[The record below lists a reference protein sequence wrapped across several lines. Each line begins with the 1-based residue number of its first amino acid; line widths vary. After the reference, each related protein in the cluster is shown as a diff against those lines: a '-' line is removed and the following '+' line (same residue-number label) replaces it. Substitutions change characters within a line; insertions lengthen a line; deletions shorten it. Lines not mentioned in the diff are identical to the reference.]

1 MLNSRSSIVA
11 AAMAMLAV
19 TACKK
24 KPEPAPAPAAAPPPS
39 AAPRVNQDSID
50 AARRAADE
58 AARKAAAEEAA
69 RRAAAAAAAAD
80 AARGETEAASARAT
94 IAQMVY
100 FDFNKDDVRDDAKA
114 TLDAKVGIL
123 NANAGLRL
131 RIAGHTDDRGSDE
144 YNLAL
149 GQRRAA
155 AVQRYLVSRG
165 VDAARFE
172 TVSFGKERPAVQGED
187 EAAWSKNRR
196 AEFEIIAG
204 GDKLRM
210 PR

>member
-1 MLNSRSSIVA
+1 MLNSRSSIVVA
-11 AAMAMLAV
+11 ALAMLAV

-24 KPEPAPAPAAAPPPS
+24 KPEPAPAPAPAPAPEPPK
-39 AAPRVNQDSID
+39 VNQDSID
-50 AARRAADE
+50 AARRAAEE
-58 AARKAAAEEAA
+58 AARKAAADEAA
-69 RRAAAAAAAAD
+69 RRAAAAE
-80 AARGETEAASARAT
+80 AARLEAEAASARAA
-94 IAQMVY
+94 IAEMVY
-100 FDFNKDDVRDDAKA
+100 FDFNKDDIRDDAKP

-123 NANAGLRL
+123 NANAALRL

-155 AVQRYLVSRG
+155 AVQRYLVSHG
-165 VDAARFE
+165 VDASRFE

-187 EAAWSKNRR
+187 EAAWAKNRR

-204 GDKLRM
+204 GEKLRM
-210 PR
+210 PH

>member
-1 MLNSRSSIVA
+1 MLNSRSSIVVA
-11 AAMAMLAV
+11 ALAMLAV

-24 KPEPAPAPAAAPPPS
+24 KPEPAPAPAPAPAPEPPK
-39 AAPRVNQDSID
+39 VNQDSID
-50 AARRAADE
+50 AARRAAEE
-58 AARKAAAEEAA
+58 AARKAAADEAA
-69 RRAAAAAAAAD
+69 RRAAAAE
-80 AARGETEAASARAT
+80 AARLEAEAASARAT

-100 FDFNKDDVRDDAKA
+100 FDYNKDDIRDDAKPV
-114 TLDAKVGIL
+114 LDAKVGIL
-123 NANAGLRL
+123 NANAALRL

-155 AVQRYLVSRG
+155 SVQRYLVSRG
-165 VDAARFE
+165 VDASRFE

-196 AEFEIIAG
+196 AEFEIVAG

-210 PR
+210 PH

>member
-1 MLNSRSSIVA
+1 MLNSRSSIVV

-24 KPEPAPAPAAAPPPS
+24 KPEPAPAPVQAPPPP
-39 AAPRVNQDSID
+39 AAPKVNQDSID

-58 AARKAAAEEAA
+58 AARKAAADEAA
-69 RRAAAAAAAAD
+69 RRAAAAE
-80 AARGETEAASARAT
+80 AARLEAETASAKAA

-100 FDFNKDDVRDDAKA
+100 FDFNKDDVRDDAKP

-123 NANAGLRL
+123 NANPALRI

-155 AVQRYLVSRG
+155 SVQRYLVSRG
-165 VDAARFE
+165 VDASRFE
-172 TVSFGKERPAVQGED
+172 TVSFGKERPAAQGED
-187 EAAWSKNRR
+187 EAAWAKNRR

-210 PR
+210 PH

>member
-1 MLNSRSSIVA
+1 MFSSRRSA
-11 AAMAMLAV
+11 AAIALTMLAV

-24 KPEPAPAPAAAPPPS
+24 KPVVAPAPVAEPAAPA

-50 AARRAADE
+50 AARAAALRAQE
-58 AARKAAAEEAA
+58 AAHQAELQRLRAEMENVRNAIAAK
-69 RRAAAAAAAAD
+69 
-80 AARGETEAASARAT
+80 
-94 IAQMVY
+94 VY
-100 FDFNKDDVRDDAKA
+100 FDYDKDEIRDDAKA
-114 TLDAKVGIL
+114 TLDTKAAIMA
-123 NANAGLRL
+123 ANAGLRL

-155 AVQRYLVSRG
+155 AVQRYLVARG

-172 TVSFGKERPAVQGED
+172 TVSFGKERPAAQGEN
-187 EAAWSKNRR
+187 EAAWSQNRR

-204 GDKLRM
+204 GDNLRM
-210 PR
+210 PH

>member
-1 MLNSRSSIVA
+1 MYNFRRSA
-11 AAMAMLAV
+11 AAIVLTMLAV

-24 KPEPAPAPAAAPPPS
+24 KPVVAPAPEAAPPPPA

-50 AARRAADE
+50 AARRAAED
-58 AARKAAAEEAA
+58 AA
-69 RRAAAAAAAAD
+69 RRAAAADEARRREAETANVRTAIAAK
-80 AARGETEAASARAT
+80 
-94 IAQMVY
+94 VY
-100 FDFNKDDVRDDAKA
+100 FDYDKDEIRDDAKA
-114 TLDAKVGIL
+114 TLDTKAAIMA
-123 NANAGLRL
+123 ANAALRL

-155 AVQRYLVSRG
+155 AVQRYLVARG
-165 VDAARFE
+165 VDASRFE
-172 TVSFGKERPAVQGED
+172 TVSFGKERPAAQGEND
-187 EAAWSKNRR
+187 TAWAQNRR

-204 GDKLRM
+204 GDNLRM

>member
-1 MLNSRSSIVA
+1 MLNSRSSIVV

-24 KPEPAPAPAAAPPPS
+24 KPEPAPAPVQAPPPP
-39 AAPRVNQDSID
+39 AAPKVNQDSID

-58 AARKAAAEEAA
+58 AARKAAADEAA
-69 RRAAAAAAAAD
+69 RRAAAAE
-80 AARGETEAASARAT
+80 AARLEAETASAKAA

-100 FDFNKDDVRDDAKA
+100 FDFNKDDVRDDAKP

-123 NANAGLRL
+123 NANQALRI

-155 AVQRYLVSRG
+155 SVQRYLVSRG
-165 VDAARFE
+165 VDASRFE
-172 TVSFGKERPAVQGED
+172 TVSFGKERPAAQGED
-187 EAAWSKNRR
+187 EAAWAKNRR

-210 PR
+210 PH

>member
-1 MLNSRSSIVA
+1 MFASRRSIAAIALTMFVA
-11 AAMAMLAV
+11 

-24 KPEPAPAPAAAPPPS
+24 KPEPAPAPAPPPPPPPA

-50 AARRAADE
+50 AARRAADAA
-58 AARKAAAEEAA
+58 AARAAADAEAR
-69 RRAAAAAAAAD
+69 RRAAAEMEL
-80 AARGETEAASARAT
+80 ARNT
-94 IAQMVY
+94 IAAKVY
-100 FDFNKDDVRDDAKA
+100 FDFDKDDIRDDAKA
-114 TLDAKVGIL
+114 TLDSKVGIL
-123 NANAGLRL
+123 NANMAVRL
-131 RIAGHTDDRGSDE
+131 RIAGHTDDRGSDS

-165 VDAARFE
+165 IDASRFE
-172 TVSFGKERPAVQGED
+172 TVSFGKERPVAQGED
-187 EAAWSKNRR
+187 ESAWSKNRR

-204 GDKLRM
+204 GDNLRM

>member
-1 MLNSRSSIVA
+1 MFASRRSIAAIALTMFVA
-11 AAMAMLAV
+11 

-24 KPEPAPAPAAAPPPS
+24 KPEPAPAPAPPPPPAPA

-50 AARRAADE
+50 AAR
-58 AARKAAAEEAA
+58 K
-69 RRAAAAAAAAD
+69 AAAD
-80 AARGETEAASARAT
+80 AAARAAADAEARRRAAEAETVRNT
-94 IAQMVY
+94 IAAKVY
-100 FDFNKDDVRDDAKA
+100 FDYDKDDIRDDAKA

-123 NANAGLRL
+123 NANTAVRL

-155 AVQRYLVSRG
+155 SVQRYLVSRG
-165 VDAARFE
+165 VAASRFE
-172 TVSFGKERPAVQGED
+172 TVSFGKERPAAQGED
-187 EAAWSKNRR
+187 ESAWSKNRR

-204 GDKLRM
+204 GDNLRM

>member
-1 MLNSRSSIVA
+1 MLNSRSSIVVA
-11 AAMAMLAV
+11 ALAMLAV

-24 KPEPAPAPAAAPPPS
+24 KPEPAPAPVVAPPAAPK
-39 AAPRVNQDSID
+39 VNQDSID
-50 AARRAADE
+50 AARRAAEE
-58 AARKAAAEEAA
+58 AARKAAADEAA
-69 RRAAAAAAAAD
+69 RRAAAAE
-80 AARGETEAASARAT
+80 AARLEAEAASARAA
-94 IAQMVY
+94 IAAAVY
-100 FDFNKDDVRDDAKA
+100 FDFNKDDIRDDAKP

-123 NANAGLRL
+123 NANVALRI

-155 AVQRYLVSRG
+155 SVQRYLVSRG
-165 VDAARFE
+165 VEASRFE
-172 TVSFGKERPAVQGED
+172 TVSFGKERPAAQGED
-187 EAAWSKNRR
+187 EAAWAKNRR

-210 PR
+210 PH

>member
-1 MLNSRSSIVA
+1 MLNSRSSIVVA
-11 AAMAMLAV
+11 AFAMLAV

-24 KPEPAPAPAAAPPPS
+24 KPEPAPAPAPPPP
-39 AAPRVNQDSID
+39 APAPKVNQDSID
-50 AARRAADE
+50 AARRAAEE
-58 AARKAAAEEAA
+58 AARKAAADEAA
-69 RRAAAAAAAAD
+69 RRAAAAE
-80 AARGETEAASARAT
+80 AARLEAEAASARAT
-94 IAQMVY
+94 LAQMVY
-100 FDFNKDDVRDDAKA
+100 FDYNKDDIRDDAKP

-123 NANAGLRL
+123 NANPALRI

-155 AVQRYLVSRG
+155 SVQRYLVAHG
-165 VDAARFE
+165 VDASRFE

-210 PR
+210 PH